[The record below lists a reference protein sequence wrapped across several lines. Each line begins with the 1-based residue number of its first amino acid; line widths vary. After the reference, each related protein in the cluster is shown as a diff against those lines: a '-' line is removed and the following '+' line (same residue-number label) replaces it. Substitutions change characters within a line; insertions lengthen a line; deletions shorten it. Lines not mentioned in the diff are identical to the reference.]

1 MSDIGCAF
9 AAVLNVVGLPSTPE
23 AQLADYIGRHPHEPV
38 NCRSFL
44 EYEPVAKEIA
54 RRGGKKATRL
64 LEDLTT
70 TAPVVKREDALIA
83 FVCKTDDCE
92 SENAAV
98 AVSLDGKLIAMCLYS
113 KTGRHGAGKDQVRW
127 TGEKLDQLMPFDSA
141 RQGCP
146 HDDDQFLADY
156 ARAIAPA

>member
-9 AAVLNVVGLPSTPE
+9 AVVLNAIGLASAPE
-23 AQLADYIGRHPHEPV
+23 TTLAAYEGHHPHEQI
-38 NCRSFL
+38 NCRSFF
-44 EYEPVAKEIA
+44 EAEPIAKEIA
-54 RRGGKKATRL
+54 RRGGKKAAAL
-64 LEDLTT
+64 LEDLDT

-83 FVCKTDDCE
+83 FACKTGDCE
-92 SENAAV
+92 AENAAI
-98 AVSLDGKLIAMCLYS
+98 AVTLDGKLIAMCLYS
-113 KTGRHGAGKDQVRW
+113 KTGRHGAPNDQVRW
-127 TGEKLDQLMPFDSA
+127 TGEKLDQLMPYDSA